1 MRTKDI
7 ARKYGIDQ
15 NTFEY
20 WLRESKAPFASQG
33 MRGWSVDD
41 TQNIDAIVQH
51 FRGWHMDTQAQL
63 AQQQAAEEKAAQ
75 ERRGAAGAAQR
86 GGPPHLRMG
95 APSEKSRHFGPSAK
109 RLLAIIGRDR
119 LALYAALAATV
130 LSVTFTAIG
139 PRILGRATDYVFAG
153 FAGRELPAG
162 VSVHETIAA
171 LRAAGQDRKADLLAG
186 MGALVVP
193 GRPGEPALVGARAD
207 HRRGRQPRRL
217 SASPRCRGQAE
228 PPAAGLF

>member
-75 ERRGAAGAAQR
+75 EKQAAMA
-86 GGPPHLRMG
+86 RMLITSG
-95 APSEKSRHFGPSAK
+95 
-109 RLLAIIGRDR
+109 
-119 LALYAALAATV
+119 
-130 LSVTFTAIG
+130 
-139 PRILGRATDYVFAG
+139 
-153 FAGRELPAG
+153 
-162 VSVHETIAA
+162 
-171 LRAAGQDRKADLLAG
+171 
-186 MGALVVP
+186 
-193 GRPGEPALVGARAD
+193 
-207 HRRGRQPRRL
+207 
-217 SASPRCRGQAE
+217 
-228 PPAAGLF
+228 